1 MAELAQIDMDEE
13 GTTQP
18 SGVNERTPLAS
29 RSESDSGSAD
39 DSNSNSGGLVS
50 TQQPDQG
57 GGGRRRVQI
66 LGTRGIPGSHGG
78 FETFA
83 EQLAVYLTERG
94 WEVTVYC
101 QERGKGPVQE
111 DRWNG
116 INRVVVL
123 TSSLSSLASIYFD
136 WLTTVY
142 AARRGELSLVLGYN
156 TAVFCGLLRLRGTPC
171 LINMDGLEWKREKWS
186 LPARA
191 WLYFNERLGCIFG
204 NHLIADHPEI
214 ANHLQTRTRRE
225 RITTIP
231 YGSNA
236 VGQCSDEVLRE
247 YGVEKNKYA
256 LVIARAEPENSL
268 LEIVT
273 AFSSEKRN
281 MKLLV
286 LGRYTERF
294 EYQRKVIAAA
304 SDEVIFPGG
313 IYDREIVEALRL
325 HTALYIHG
333 HQVGGTNP
341 SLVEALGAGSP
352 VLAHDNLFNRWVAGK
367 GATYFSSQQECAS
380 RLDTLLKDPE
390 ALEQGRNA
398 SLVRHE
404 EEFVLEHNLAKYE
417 SLLMQWLPAEEEN
430 AESTQVAAGTPP
442 SI

>member
-1 MAELAQIDMDEE
+1 MAELAHIDMEEE
-13 GTTQP
+13 G
-18 SGVNERTPLAS
+18 
-29 RSESDSGSAD
+29 SA
-39 DSNSNSGGLVS
+39 
-50 TQQPDQG
+50 QQPDDKAHPPVVSNSVSPDHSKTDEQLSSQQPKGSQG
-57 GGGRRRVQI
+57 GKRRVQI

-111 DRWNG
+111 DRWQG
-116 INRVVVL
+116 INRVVVS

-136 WLTTVY
+136 WLTTVF
-142 AARRGELSLVLGYN
+142 AARRGDLALVLGYN

-214 ANHLQTRTRRE
+214 ANHLKTRTRSE

-231 YGSNA
+231 YGSHA
-236 VGQCSDEVLRE
+236 VGDRSVDVLQE
-247 YGVEKNKYA
+247 YGIEKDKYA

-268 LEIVT
+268 LEIVS
-273 AFSSEKRN
+273 AFSSVKRN

-286 LGRYTERF
+286 LGRYTDRF
-294 EYQRKVIAAA
+294 EYQRKVMAAA

-313 IYDREIVEALRL
+313 IYDRNIVEALRL

-352 VLAHDNLFNRWVAGK
+352 VLAHDNVFNRWVAGK
-367 GATYFSSQQECAS
+367 GATYFSTQDECGA
-380 RLDTLLKDPE
+380 RLDTLLQDSS
-390 ALEQGRNA
+390 ALEQARTA

-417 SLLMQWLPAEEEN
+417 TLLKQWLPSEEDKAEN
-430 AESTQVAAGTPP
+430 SHIAAETRS
-442 SI
+442 

>member
-1 MAELAQIDMDEE
+1 MAEPAQI
-13 GTTQP
+13 
-18 SGVNERTPLAS
+18 GVNEDGVTHQPEVEA
-29 RSESDSGSAD
+29 RSGLPTTSDSPSISKTDSATD
-39 DSNSNSGGLVS
+39 EVLPPHELKQKPGGN
-50 TQQPDQG
+50 
-57 GGGRRRVQI
+57 RRVQI

-83 EQLAVYLTERG
+83 EQLALYLTERG

-101 QERGKGPVQE
+101 QERSKGPVKE
-111 DRWNG
+111 DRWKG
-116 INRVVVL
+116 INRVVVS
-123 TSSLSSLASIYFD
+123 TSSMSSLASIYFD

-142 AARRGELSLVLGYN
+142 AARRGDLALVLGYN

-186 LPARA
+186 LAARI

-214 ANHLQTRTRRE
+214 ANHLKTRTRAE

-236 VGQCSDEVLRE
+236 VGERPVEVLDE
-247 YGVEKNKYA
+247 YGIEKDQYA

-268 LEIVT
+268 LEIVS
-273 AFSSEKRN
+273 AFSSVKRN
-281 MKLLV
+281 KKLVV

-294 EYQRKVIAAA
+294 EYQRRVMAAA
-304 SDEVIFPGG
+304 SDEVIFTGG
-313 IYDREIVEALRL
+313 IYDRSIVETLRL

-352 VLAHDNLFNRWVAGK
+352 VLAHDNMFNRWVAGN
-367 GATYFSSQQECAS
+367 GATYFSSQHECAAC
-380 RLDTLLKDPE
+380 LDSLLTDP
-390 ALEQGRNA
+390 ALIDNARNA

-417 SLLMQWLPAEEEN
+417 SLLLQWLPEEESDTEE
-430 AESTQVAAGTPP
+430 ARIAAGAPP
-442 SI
+442 SM